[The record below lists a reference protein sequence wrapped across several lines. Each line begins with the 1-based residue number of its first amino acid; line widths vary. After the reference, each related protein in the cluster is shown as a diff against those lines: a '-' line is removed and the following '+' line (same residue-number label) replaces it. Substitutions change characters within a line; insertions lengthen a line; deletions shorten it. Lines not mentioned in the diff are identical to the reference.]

1 MKIPP
6 YKFEHGTA
14 VLTGAAGGI
23 GEQLA
28 YGLARRGSALVL
40 VDREAVGLAV
50 VAETI
55 RKRHPAL
62 SIDTH
67 VVDLADAAAVT
78 ELTEDI
84 LKATPRISM
93 LINNAGV
100 ALAGSFDQVGLDD
113 FDWVMAI
120 NFHAPVLLTHALLP
134 RILESRGSHIVNV
147 SSLFGLVAPKGQT
160 AYSASKFALR
170 GFSEALTSE
179 LGPQGIGVTTV
190 HPGGIRTNIA
200 RNARMSGLLSA
211 AEQAMRKKNIERL
224 LTFPPGKAAELI
236 LDAVQHR
243 KRRLL
248 IGANAKLTDVVVRLA
263 PSSFGTFER
272 TLGRADGYL
281 RRRSGNRSAQGRSR

>member
-28 YGLARRGSALVL
+28 YGLADRGSALIL
-40 VDREAVGLAV
+40 VDRDAVGLAV

-55 RKRHPAL
+55 RKKQPTL
-62 SIDTH
+62 NIDTH
-67 VVDLADAAAVT
+67 VVDLASPDAVT
-78 ELTEDI
+78 EVAEEI
-84 LKATPRISM
+84 LEATPKISL

-100 ALAGSFDQVGLDD
+100 ALAGSFDQTGIDD

-120 NFHAPVLLTHALLP
+120 NFRAPVLLTHALLP
-134 RILESRGSHIVNV
+134 RLQASHGSHIVNV

-200 RNARMSGLLSA
+200 KNARMSGLLSA
-211 AEQAMRKKNIERL
+211 AEQALREKNIERL
-224 LTFPPGKAAELI
+224 LTFPRDKAAGLI
-236 LDAVQHR
+236 LDAVHHR

-248 IGANAKLTDVVVRLA
+248 IGANAKLPDVVVRVA

-272 TLGRADGYL
+272 TLGRANGFL
-281 RRRSGNRSAQGRSR
+281 RHRRRKEHSN

>member
-1 MKIPP
+1 MKIPA
-6 YKFEHGTA
+6 YNFQHGTA
-14 VLTGAAGGI
+14 VVTGAAGGI
-23 GEQLA
+23 GEHLA
-28 YGLARRGSALVL
+28 YGLAGRESALVL
-40 VDREAVGLAV
+40 VDRDAVGLAV

-55 RKRHPAL
+55 RKRHPEL
-62 SIDTH
+62 SVDTH
-67 VVDLADAAAVT
+67 VVDLADADAVT
-78 ELTEDI
+78 ELAEDI
-84 LKATPRISM
+84 LAATPKISL

-100 ALAGSFDQVGLDD
+100 ALAGSFDQAGIDD
-113 FDWVMAI
+113 FDWVMAV
-120 NFHAPVLLTHALLP
+120 NFRAPVLLTHALLT
-134 RILESRGSHIVNV
+134 RIKESPGSHIVNV

-200 RNARMSGLLSA
+200 RNARMSGFLSA
-211 AEQAMRKKNIERL
+211 AEQAIRKKNLERL
-224 LTFPPGKAAELI
+224 LTFPPDKAAELI

-248 IGANAKLTDVVVRLA
+248 IAANAKLPDVVVRLA

-272 TLGRADGYL
+272 TLGRADDFL
-281 RRRSGNRSAQGRSR
+281 RARGARKQG